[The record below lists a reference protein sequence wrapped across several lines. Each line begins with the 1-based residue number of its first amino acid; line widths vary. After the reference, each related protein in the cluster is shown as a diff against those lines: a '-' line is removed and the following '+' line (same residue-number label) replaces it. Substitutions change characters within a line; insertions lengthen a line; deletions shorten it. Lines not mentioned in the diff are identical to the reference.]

1 MAWLELKV
9 ITTRQHAELIG
20 DYLNEVGA
28 LAITLCDGKDQPILE
43 PGVGE
48 TPLWQDVHVIALFDA
63 GIELEPVREQ
73 LLVQFDELNDISVKI
88 DPLEDQD
95 WTATWR
101 EHFEPMLFADRLWVH
116 ADWHEV
122 NAREHQV
129 KMLLNPGLAFGTG
142 THPTTAMCLN
152 WLAGHLSPGSR
163 VIDFG
168 CGSGILAIAALKLG
182 AHYVHCIDIDPQ
194 ALEAMHYN
202 AKQNELDPSC
212 YQAVLPEQF
221 IISDITS
228 TGADVLVANIL
239 ANPLIDLASQFASL
253 VKAGGMLVLS
263 GVLAE
268 QAERVQAAYLDNFDL
283 VELQQDDEWVCIIAQ
298 RKTH

>member
-1 MAWLELKV
+1 MAWLELRV
-9 ITTRQHAELIG
+9 VTTKQYAEAIG
-20 DYLNEVGA
+20 DFLNEEGA
-28 LAITLCDGKDQPILE
+28 LAITLRDGKDQPILE

-48 TPLWQDVHVIALFDA
+48 TPLWQDVDVVALFDA
-63 GIELEPVREQ
+63 SADLEPVREQ
-73 LLVQFDELNDISVKI
+73 LYTQFDNLQVKI

-122 NAREHQV
+122 NVSESQV

-152 WLAGHLSPGSR
+152 WLAANLKTGSD

-182 AHYVHCIDIDPQ
+182 ASHVRCVDIDPQ
-194 ALEAMHYN
+194 ALDAMHYN
-202 AKQNELDPSC
+202 AEQNELNLSC
-212 YQAVLPEQF
+212 YQAVLPDQLETQA
-221 IISDITS
+221 
-228 TGADVLVANIL
+228 ADVLVANIL
-239 ANPLIDLASQFASL
+239 ANPLIHLAPKFASL
-253 VKAGGMLVLS
+253 VKSKGMLVLS
-263 GVLAE
+263 GILVE
-268 QAERVQAAYLDNFDL
+268 QVERVQKAYLNDFDIVKL
-283 VELQQDDEWVCIIAQ
+283 EQKDEWVCLVAE
-298 RKTH
+298 RKAY